1 MPDFLGMTAIC
12 LSSEQ
17 NFQQPGF
24 LNIPCLQPSEPP
36 LQGALH
42 PVVATVGGPQLRAQ
56 DKEQGVRIGW
66 RVSETNWH
74 FKLSG
79 LFLSGRCRYVW
90 GNPAK
95 N

>member
-56 DKEQGVRIGW
+56 DKEQGPETWPFKGLSQATPDQSSSVEIG
-66 RVSETNWH
+66 
-74 FKLSG
+74 
-79 LFLSGRCRYVW
+79 
-90 GNPAK
+90 
-95 N
+95 